1 MTTEATTDTGVGIV
15 RTQTAEI
22 RLPEDGLKLER
33 GGVLRQLNVAYETY
47 GELSPEQD
55 NVVYV
60 CHSLTHDAH
69 VAGRHDPS
77 DEKPGWWHDMVG
89 PGRCIDTNY
98 YHVLCA
104 NILGGC
110 GGTTGPSTVNPE
122 TGKPYGSTFP
132 AITTG
137 DIVEVHKLLLDH
149 LGIERLAAVIGGSFG
164 GMQVLEWSIRYPDM
178 VDRCVCVAAAACLS
192 AQALAFDLVARDAI
206 LSDPNW
212 AGGDYYDRD
221 PGPDWGLSHARKI
234 GHITYLSPE
243 IMQSRFGRERAEAE
257 GDEAQAHLFQVEAYL
272 NYQGTKLV
280 DRFDANSYLRITHAM
295 DSFDLAER
303 FGSLET
309 AFRDVKSKFLIIAL
323 SSDWLFPPEQ
333 STELAAALLRTGK
346 AVSYC
351 RLEAPYGHDAFLIDI
366 DHLAETVR
374 AFLPWVG
381 SDRQVTAAERA
392 PEEHK
397 RFGIIADSV
406 EPGARILDL
415 GCGNGDLLTLLAEK
429 KQASGLGVDIDLDN
443 LVRAIDAGH
452 DVFQGDLD
460 EGLSAIPDGSYDYAI
475 LSSTLQEVHKPK
487 EVLREMLRVARQGIV
502 AFPNFANWRN
512 RLSLVFRGR
521 MPKSDALPHEWYDTP
536 NIHLTTR
543 NDFVQ
548 LCRREGIE
556 ILDMVCIPGSCP
568 LGRLLVMAK
577 WCNLGA
583 ERVVARI
590 ARPGAA
596 PAEASPCRS
605 ID

>member
-1 MTTEATTDTGVGIV
+1 MNAQPSDTPGVGIV
-15 RTQTAEI
+15 QLKTATI
-22 RLPEDGLKLER
+22 PLPEGGLKLEK
-33 GGVLRQLNVAYETY
+33 GGVLGELTVAYETY
-47 GELSPEQD
+47 GELSEQRD
-55 NVVYV
+55 NVVFI

-69 VAGRHDPS
+69 VAGRNDAS
-77 DEKPGWWHDMVG
+77 DEKPGWWDDMVG

-98 YHVLCA
+98 YHVVCA

-110 GGTTGPSTVNPE
+110 GGTTGPQTTNPE

-132 AITTG
+132 AITAG
-137 DIVEVHKLLLDH
+137 DIIEVHKLLLDS
-149 LGIERLAAVIGGSFG
+149 LGITRLAAVIGGSFG

-212 AGGDYYDRD
+212 AGGDYYDAD
-221 PGPDWGLSHARKI
+221 AGPDWGLSHARKI

-243 IMQSRFGRERAEAE
+243 IMQAKFGREKAETD
-257 GDEAQAHLFQVEAYL
+257 GDDSHGHLFEVEAYL
-272 NYQGTKLV
+272 NYQGRRLV
-280 DRFDANSYLRITHAM
+280 ERFDANSYLRITHAM

-303 FGSLET
+303 FGSLED

-351 RLEAPYGHDAFLIDI
+351 RLEAPHGHDAFLIDI

-381 SDRQVTAAERA
+381 NSRRAASPERA
-392 PEEHK
+392 PEEHR
-397 RFGIIADSV
+397 RFRIIANSV
-406 EPGARILDL
+406 RPQARVLDL
-415 GCGNGDLLTLLAEK
+415 GCGNGDLLTLLTKEK
-429 KQASGLGVDIDLDN
+429 QTSGLGVDIDLDN
-443 LVRAIDAGH
+443 LVRAIDEGH

-460 EGLSAIPDGSYDYAI
+460 EGLSAIPDASYDYAI
-475 LSSTLQEVHKPK
+475 LSSTLQEVRRPRKVLG
-487 EVLREMLRVARQGIV
+487 EVLRVAKRGIV
-502 AFPNFANWRN
+502 TFPNFANWRN
-512 RLSLVFRGR
+512 RLSVAFRGR
-521 MPKSDALPHEWYDTP
+521 MPKSEALPHEWYDTP

-543 NDFVQ
+543 NDFVD

-556 ILDMVCIPGSCP
+556 ILDMVCIPGKCP
-568 LGRLLVMAK
+568 LSKLLVMLK
-577 WCNLGA
+577 WCNVGA
-583 ERVVARI
+583 ERVVATI
-590 ARPGAA
+590 ARPGTGT
-596 PAEASPCRS
+596 AEPSPCRS
-605 ID
+605 LD